1 MFSISNHQFL
11 SQSFWVAREH
21 EWPRSRMRLHRDVP
35 PSSLRINFEKVMFLA
50 LKIHTIYWERETWSS
65 ISLCRAKFNLR
76 LQRLYISGSFHKI
89 SKPINICCRYSKWWW
104 WWWWWWW
111 WSWCWQQPSL
121 RLKLKAYKS
130 DMNTPISSHR
140 ICIIKSMKI
149 IPISHFSN
157 LLLWGVFLNQ
167 GACRRVGVTSKIR
180 PSGPNW

>member
-1 MFSISNHQFL
+1 MTQKMQSKKPQLIASCLFMFSISNHQFL

-111 WSWCWQQPSL
+111 L
-121 RLKLKAYKS
+121 MMMMMMMMMMLTTTLFAFKA
-130 DMNTPISSHR
+130 
-140 ICIIKSMKI
+140 
-149 IPISHFSN
+149 
-157 LLLWGVFLNQ
+157 
-167 GACRRVGVTSKIR
+167 
-180 PSGPNW
+180 